1 MNGPQ
6 LFGGEKH
13 FKCRKF
19 CRLPLAKVFAVSSA
33 TITEPTVVSPL
44 PLFPTIISES
54 KKRQKKTQAP
64 INNLIVYSVGQF
76 VKELLQLYMYIYK
89 KKEKN
94 WKKND
99 LTSNN
104 IIEC

>member
-1 MNGPQ
+1 MQ
-6 LFGGEKH
+6 EILSI
-13 FKCRKF
+13 
-19 CRLPLAKVFAVSSA
+19 AVGKSVRCLIC

-76 VKELLQLYMYIYK
+76 VKELLQLYMYIYIK

>member
-1 MNGPQ
+1 MVLQ

-44 PLFPTIISES
+44 PLFPTIISER
-54 KKRQKKTQAP
+54 KKRRKKKKTQAP

-76 VKELLQLYMYIYK
+76 VKELL
-89 KKEKN
+89 
-94 WKKND
+94 
-99 LTSNN
+99 
-104 IIEC
+104 

>member
-1 MNGPQ
+1 MVLQ

-54 KKRQKKTQAP
+54 KKRR
-64 INNLIVYSVGQF
+64 
-76 VKELLQLYMYIYK
+76 K
-89 KKEKN
+89 KKKN
-94 WKKND
+94 AGAY
-99 LTSNN
+99 
-104 IIEC
+104 